1 MSDDREDRIR
11 KRAHALW
18 EQNGRPEGRHE
29 EHWHQA
35 SQEDDDPTKP
45 QDSESPATDGTEPAG
60 KYLDE
65 IATGEHQGP

>member
-18 EQNGRPEGRHE
+18 EQNGRPEGQHE

-35 SQEDDDPTKP
+35 SQEADDLCLTLG
-45 QDSESPATDGTEPAG
+45 QSRRSIEPRSG
-60 KYLDE
+60 
-65 IATGEHQGP
+65 